1 MTSQPKEEII
11 RPGRLFPVTTPS
23 DTDTLTLPPALLAEV
38 QAAADEERRPAGAV
52 LREAVERYLRERR
65 WQKIFAYGEQ
75 RARELGLTEQDVP
88 RLIAE
93 YRREERQGR

>member
-1 MTSQPKEEII
+1 MIYSEVMENN
-11 RPGRLFPVTTPS
+11 PVTDP
-23 DTDTLTLPPALLAEV
+23 LTIPPALLAQV
-38 QAAADEERRPAGAV
+38 QAVADEDHRPPVEV

-75 RARELGLTEQDVP
+75 RARTLGLTEADIP

-93 YRREERQGR
+93 YRQEQS